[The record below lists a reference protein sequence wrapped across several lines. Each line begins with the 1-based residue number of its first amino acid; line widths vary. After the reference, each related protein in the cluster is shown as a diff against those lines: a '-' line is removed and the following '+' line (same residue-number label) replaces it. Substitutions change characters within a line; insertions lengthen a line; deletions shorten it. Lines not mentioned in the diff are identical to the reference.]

1 MASFEKLVSKKTGK
15 KSWRARVR
23 CKGTSDLSAT
33 FSRLTDAKH
42 WAAQTEA
49 SIKSGNHLLI
59 AKSKQQSVNDVLD
72 LYEPEILQRLKDP
85 FTRIQ
90 QLTYWRNEIGNLPL
104 ADVTTFVIKTR
115 LEELQDNLSDSTVNR
130 YTAALSG
137 ALTYAVKELEWLK
150 TNPCLKI
157 KRLKEP
163 KGRTRFLS
171 EQERHNLLAACQ
183 SLTNY
188 PELKSIVLLA
198 MTTGMR
204 RSEILTLKWRDIN
217 FKTQRIVIWETKNNE
232 TRAVP
237 LVGPALIALSHWA
250 KVRPLDGSALVF
262 PSHVPGKNNR
272 PFDIDHAWCL
282 AKKHAELK
290 NFKFHD
296 LRHTAAS
303 YLAMSGAG
311 LREIGDILG
320 HKTLSMVQR
329 YSHLTEDHKCDT
341 VTRMVQTVFGGQQ

>member
-15 KSWRARVR
+15 TCWRARVR
-23 CKGTSDLSAT
+23 CTGTPDLSAT

-49 SIKSGNHLLI
+49 SIKSGKYLLE
-59 AKSKQQSVNDVLD
+59 AESKRRNLNDVLD

-85 FTRIQ
+85 FNRIEH
-90 QLTYWRNEIGNLPL
+90 LTYWRSKLGPL
-104 ADVTTFVIKTR
+104 TLEKVRPHVIKPYR
-115 LEELQDNLSDSTVNR
+115 EALRENLSNATTNR
-130 YTAALSG
+130 YLASLSA

-150 TNPCLKI
+150 TNPCLNI

-163 KGRTRFLS
+163 KGRKRFLS

-188 PELKSIVLLA
+188 PELTSIVLLA

-217 FKTQRIVIWETKNNE
+217 FKTLRIVIWETKNNE
-232 TRAVP
+232 TRTVP
-237 LVGPALIALSHWA
+237 LVGPARIALKHWA
-250 KVRPLDGSALVF
+250 KVRPLDGTALVF
-262 PSHVPGKNNR
+262 PSHVLGKNNR

-282 AKKHAELK
+282 AKKHAALED
-290 NFKFHD
+290 FRFHD

-311 LREIGDILG
+311 IREIGDILG